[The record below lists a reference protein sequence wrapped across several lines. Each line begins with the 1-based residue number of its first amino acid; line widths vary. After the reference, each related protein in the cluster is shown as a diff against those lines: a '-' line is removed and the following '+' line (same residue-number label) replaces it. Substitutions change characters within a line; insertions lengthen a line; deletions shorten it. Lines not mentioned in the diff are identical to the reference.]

1 MKKRRDEVQT
11 LTGQEFINLLVI
23 LPIIFAFVA
32 LGIIIIWKTTSN
44 PAEISPH
51 LDIILVAFAIF
62 SNPVSIIIGAIC
74 NKMLQEHQ
82 EKVRKNLNNA
92 KTIDNDENNA

>member
-23 LPIIFAFVA
+23 LPIVFGFVT
-32 LGIIIIWKTTSN
+32 LGIIIIWKVTSN
-44 PAEISPH
+44 PSEIAPH
-51 LDIILVAFAIF
+51 LDVILLAFAIF

-74 NKMLQEHQ
+74 QKMLHEHQ
-82 EKVRKNLNNA
+82 EKVRNNLNNV
-92 KTIDNDENNA
+92 KSTNNNEANA

>member
-23 LPIIFAFVA
+23 LPIIFAFVT
-32 LGIIIIWKTTSN
+32 LGILIIYKTLSRPDFN
-44 PAEISPH
+44 
-51 LDIILVAFAIF
+51 LDLILVAFAIF
-62 SNPVSIIIGAIC
+62 SNPVSIIIGAVC

-82 EKVRKNLNNA
+82 EKVRNNLN
-92 KTIDNDENNA
+92 KMKSIENDESNA

>member
-1 MKKRRDEVQT
+1 MKKKNRDDVQT

-74 NKMLQEHQ
+74 NKMLHEH
-82 EKVRKNLNNA
+82 RKNLNN
-92 KTIDNDENNA
+92 TESSVNDEDSA